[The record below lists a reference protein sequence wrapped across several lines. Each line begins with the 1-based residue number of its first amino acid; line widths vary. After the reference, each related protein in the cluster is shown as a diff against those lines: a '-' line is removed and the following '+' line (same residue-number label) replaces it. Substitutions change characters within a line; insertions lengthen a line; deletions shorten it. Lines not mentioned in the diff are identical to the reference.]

1 MKINASL
8 HSLPHFSHH
17 FECRYQRRV
26 LASKLNAV
34 LFWHELYLI
43 LIFLQ
48 CLKEVKI
55 LECRHANAILQ
66 LREKWSNAS
75 IFSPNSFSVASAW
88 AAGLEKKK
96 KKLKVKKE
104 FLKDDKVQKKWS
116 FSPIGKWLW
125 PKDWTIFRTNTLC

>member
-1 MKINASL
+1 MTNDDIKEGFGIKI
-8 HSLPHFSHH
+8 
-17 FECRYQRRV
+17 
-26 LASKLNAV
+26 NAV
-34 LFWHELYLI
+34 LFWHELHLI

-96 KKLKVKKE
+96 KKVESEKRIPQGWQSAEKM
-104 FLKDDKVQKKWS
+104 
-116 FSPIGKWLW
+116 
-125 PKDWTIFRTNTLC
+125 IFFPYWQMTLAKRLNDF